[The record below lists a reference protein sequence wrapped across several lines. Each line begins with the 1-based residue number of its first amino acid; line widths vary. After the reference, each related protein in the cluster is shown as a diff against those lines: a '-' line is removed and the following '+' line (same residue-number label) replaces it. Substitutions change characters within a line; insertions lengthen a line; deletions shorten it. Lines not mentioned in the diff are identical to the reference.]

1 MVRLQVFLS
10 LRLFCPS
17 FFVYGRVYFL
27 SFNTILIYLPKKK
40 VLGILYYFYHLK
52 DLLYVKS
59 SIW

>member
-40 VLGILYYFYHLK
+40 STW
-52 DLLYVKS
+52 DTLLFLPSKGLVVR
-59 SIW
+59 